1 MSALLKNNKPMML
14 TIISGGL
21 IMIGGLFMYW
31 DLAPVD
37 ALVFLVS
44 FLIGGYYQGK
54 EGITELVKD
63 KTLNVDIL
71 MILAAIGASVIGYW
85 LEGALLIFI
94 FSLSGSLEVYTTNK
108 STDAISSLMQLT
120 PDTALRV
127 KEDGSTEEVSTEQ
140 LSIHDTVMVPKG
152 SAIPID
158 GILLSDYALIDES
171 AISGESIPV
180 NKSKGSEVIGG
191 TLNVT
196 NAITM
201 EVSTDYG
208 DTLFA
213 KIIRLVDEAQ
223 GTPSKTATLIHS
235 IETKYVKIV
244 LIFVPVMILFFQ
256 YGLNWG
262 FNESFYRG
270 MVLLTVAS
278 PCALMASASPATL
291 SAISNGAKKGVL
303 YKGGSFLE
311 NFSTVNAIAF
321 DKTGTLTE
329 GRPKVT
335 YERFDSKGD
344 EGKIKAA
351 VVQMERASSHPLARA
366 VVEYYQSVAFEEADL
381 LSSINEVEGNG
392 LEGFSGAD
400 HWKIGKKEFVVR
412 DESDRLAAEALEKQ
426 KEGKTVLYIS
436 LNGALRGFVALQD
449 IPAPGAKEVVDYFK
463 AQGIYTIMITGDN
476 EATGQ
481 SIGSMIGVDEVKAN
495 CLPDKKAKL
504 ILELKE
510 KYGTIVMVGDGINDA
525 PALANASIG
534 IAMGAGTDLAMESA
548 DVVLVKNDL
557 GQLPYSHQLSK
568 RLNKIILQ
576 NVVFSISVIL
586 FLITVNVL
594 QLINLPLG
602 VIGHEGSTILVILNG
617 LRLLKPLKII

>member
-1 MSALLKNNKPMML
+1 MPALLKNNKPMMF
-14 TIISGGL
+14 TVISGFL
-21 IMIGGLFMYW
+21 IMLGGVLTY
-31 DLAPVD
+31 LEVEPVD
-37 ALVFLVS
+37 AVVFLGS
-44 FLIGGYYQGK
+44 FLIGGYYQGR
-54 EGITELVKD
+54 EGVSEFVKN

-71 MILAAIGASVIGYW
+71 MIIAAVGASVIGYW

-108 STDAISSLMQLT
+108 STDAITSLMQLT
-120 PDTALRV
+120 PNTAIRL
-127 KEDGSTEEVSTEQ
+127 KKDGSTEEINTEQ
-140 LSIHDTVMVPKG
+140 LCIKDVVLVPKG

-158 GILLSDYALIDES
+158 GKLLSRYALIDES
-171 AISGESIPV
+171 VISGESIPV
-180 NKSKGSEVIGG
+180 SKTKDSEVIGG

-196 NAITM
+196 NAIQM
-201 EVSTDYG
+201 EVSTDYS

-213 KIIRLVDEAQ
+213 KIIRLVEEAQ
-223 GTPSKTATLIHS
+223 GTPSKTATFIHS
-235 IETKYVKIV
+235 IETRYVKIV
-244 LIFVPVMILFFQ
+244 LIFVPLMILFFH
-256 YGLNWG
+256 YGLDWG
-262 FNESFYRG
+262 FTESFYRG

-311 NFSTVNAIAF
+311 NFSSVDVIAF
-321 DKTGTLTE
+321 DKTGTLTK

-335 YERFDSKGD
+335 D
-344 EGKIKAA
+344 ELFRSADEEAAIKSAI
-351 VVQMERASSHPLARA
+351 VQMEKHSSHPLAKA
-366 VVEYYQSVAFEEADL
+366 VIDYYHIDNLEELVNLD
-381 LSSINEVEGNG
+381 SINEIEGKG
-392 LEGFSGAD
+392 MEGVGGD
-400 HWKIGKKEFVVR
+400 DYWKIGKKGFIVT
-412 DESDRLAAEALEKQ
+412 DETDPIAVQALEKQ
-426 KEGKTVLYIS
+426 KDGKTVLYIS
-436 LNGALRGFVALQD
+436 LNSTLKGFVALQD
-449 IPAPGAKEVVDYFK
+449 TPAPGAKETIAYFK
-463 AQGIYTIMITGDN
+463 DQGIYTIMITGDN

-495 CLPDKKAKL
+495 CLPDKKAEL
-504 ILELKE
+504 ILKLKD
-510 KYGTIVMVGDGINDA
+510 KYDKVVMVGDGINDA

-557 GQLPYSHQLSK
+557 GQLPYSYQLSK

-576 NVVFSISVIL
+576 NVIFSVTVII
-586 FLITVNVL
+586 FLIAVNTL

-617 LRLLKPLKII
+617 LRLLKPINVI